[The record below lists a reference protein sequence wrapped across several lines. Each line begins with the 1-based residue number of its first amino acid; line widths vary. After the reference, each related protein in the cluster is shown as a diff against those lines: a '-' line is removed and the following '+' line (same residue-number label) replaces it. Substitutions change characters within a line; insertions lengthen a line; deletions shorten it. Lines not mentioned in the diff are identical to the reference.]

1 MKNETIK
8 CPFCFTQSP
17 HGVRVCKGCHAKIA
31 YGESPLSVAFLFQFV
46 AFGLAW
52 LAFSWTGSTLVS
64 VITFFVSIIIL
75 IYKIKKRMQTEL
87 FYTVKLISHNRKPK
101 MKVNEPIYKVL
112 FIYYCLP
119 AFWVFNI
126 REPEP

>member
-1 MKNETIK
+1 MENETIK
-8 CPFCFTQSP
+8 CPFCFTQSR
-17 HGVRVCKGCHAKIA
+17 HGVRICKGCHAKVA

-75 IYKIKKRMQTEL
+75 IYKIKRM
-87 FYTVKLISHNRKPK
+87 YADRV
-101 MKVNEPIYKVL
+101 V
-112 FIYYCLP
+112 FI
-119 AFWVFNI
+119 
-126 REPEP
+126 R

>member
-1 MKNETIK
+1 MIQTSIGTSDFTLASQPSRIPTNTQQIFHPGVAMKNETIK

-17 HGVRVCKGCHAKIA
+17 HGVRICKGCHAKVA

-64 VITFFVSIIIL
+64 VLTFFISIIIL
-75 IYKIKKRMQTEL
+75 IYKIKRT
-87 FYTVKLISHNRKPK
+87 YADRV
-101 MKVNEPIYKVL
+101 V
-112 FIYYCLP
+112 FI
-119 AFWVFNI
+119 
-126 REPEP
+126 R

>member
-87 FYTVKLISHNRKPK
+87 FLYGEINFTQPQT
-101 MKVNEPIYKVL
+101 
-112 FIYYCLP
+112 
-119 AFWVFNI
+119 
-126 REPEP
+126 

>member
-1 MKNETIK
+1 ETIK

-75 IYKIKKRMQTEL
+75 IYKIKKTYADR
-87 FYTVKLISHNRKPK
+87 V
-101 MKVNEPIYKVL
+101 V
-112 FIYYCLP
+112 FI
-119 AFWVFNI
+119 
-126 REPEP
+126 R